1 MTNYITDGFKIIN
14 SLGEE
19 EIIQIPYNINNV
31 LIKYEDLQN
40 ILETYN
46 VKLDKINDIEKFR
59 EAFTHKSYCKKAIYP
74 DDILEKAKNELN
86 NPPEL
91 LELRENSYE
100 RMEFLG
106 DRVLKIVVS
115 MYLFYR
121 YPKENEGF
129 MTRLQTKIEDKTNL
143 SIMSKKIGL
152 GKYFLI
158 SKHIESMN
166 GRNSYRIHE
175 DVFEAFIG
183 ALFLSNGFE
192 PCLLLIVNLL
202 ETLIDYSD
210 KLYCD
215 NNYKDAL
222 LRQHHIQEWTHPKYD
237 IIYFEGPAHKRKYIV
252 GIQKHNSIET
262 DEKKIKYIGYG
273 IGNSH
278 KEGAQQAAKMALI
291 IHGILKEDQYSQS
304 DIYYPN
310 WDKIENG
317 CTNILSH
324 CEIDKKFELE
334 NLSKSNLKQDKSNL
348 NQEKSN
354 LNQEKSNLKQ
364 DKSNLKQDK
373 SNLKQE
379 KSNLNQDK
387 YNLNEDKYNLN
398 EDKYN
403 LNKNKYNLNEEFELE
418 NLSKSNLKQ
427 DKSNL
432 NQDKYNLNEDKYNL
446 NEDNLDTDD
455 ISVYSNKSI

>member
-1 MTNYITDGFKIIN
+1 MTDGLKIVN
-14 SLGEE
+14 NLGEE
-19 EIIQIPYNINNV
+19 EIIQIPYNLNNV
-31 LIKYEDLQN
+31 LVLEEDIVKL
-40 ILETYN
+40 LEAFN

-59 EAFTHKSYCKKAIYP
+59 EAFSHKSYCKKAIYP
-74 DDILEKAKNELN
+74 LEVLEAAKKELN

-91 LELRENSYE
+91 LELRDNSYE
-100 RMEFLG
+100 RMEYFG
-106 DRVLKIVVS
+106 DRVLKLIVS

-143 SIMSKKIGL
+143 AIMSKKIGL

-166 GRNSYRIHE
+166 GRQSERIHE

-202 ETLIDYSD
+202 ETLIDYSG

-222 LRQHHIQEWTHPKYD
+222 LRHHHTQEWSHPKYD

-252 GIQKHNSIET
+252 GVQKHNALDT
-262 DEKKIKYIGYG
+262 DDKRVKYIGYG

-291 IHGILKEDQYSQS
+291 INGVLKEDQYVQS

-310 WDKIENG
+310 WDKIEKG
-317 CTNILSH
+317 FTDILTNNDINLDSNND
-324 CEIDKKFELE
+324 INSKQE
-334 NLSKSNLKQDKSNL
+334 NDNDENDNISITS
-348 NQEKSN
+348 EKSV
-354 LNQEKSNLKQ
+354 
-364 DKSNLKQDK
+364 
-373 SNLKQE
+373 
-379 KSNLNQDK
+379 
-387 YNLNEDKYNLN
+387 
-398 EDKYN
+398 
-403 LNKNKYNLNEEFELE
+403 
-418 NLSKSNLKQ
+418 
-427 DKSNL
+427 
-432 NQDKYNLNEDKYNL
+432 
-446 NEDNLDTDD
+446 
-455 ISVYSNKSI
+455 I